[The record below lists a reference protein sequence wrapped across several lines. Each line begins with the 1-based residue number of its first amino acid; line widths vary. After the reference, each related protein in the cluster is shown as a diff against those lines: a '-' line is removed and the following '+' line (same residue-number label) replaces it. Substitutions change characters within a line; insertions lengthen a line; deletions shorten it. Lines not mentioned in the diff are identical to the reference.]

1 MKNNQDSQALH
12 QMRKSLLSL
21 HRARSAAISSGNVG
35 LARELKKCIEIV
47 SRQIRSLNI
56 RKNDK

>member
-1 MKNNQDSQALH
+1 MKNNQDSQALY

-21 HRARSAAISSGNVG
+21 HRARSSAINSGNVE

-47 SRQIRSLNI
+47 SRQIKMANART
-56 RKNDK
+56 